1 MNEKIPSIET
11 KILAQLKSIADINE
25 IIASCKRRNSKLMVR
40 QYEHLK
46 KELTKNLFDMLKES
60 YQITVPTLKKEAA

>member
-1 MNEKIPSIET
+1 MTEKIPSIDAR
-11 KILAQLKSIADINE
+11 ILEQLKL
-25 IIASCKRRNSKLMVR
+25 IASTNEMIISSKKVKSSLMVR

-60 YQITVPTLKKEAA
+60 YQITIPVVKEVA

>member
-1 MNEKIPSIET
+1 MAEKTPSIET
-11 KILAQLKSIADINE
+11 RILEQLKLIADTNK

-46 KELTKNLFDMLKES
+46 KELTQTLFKMLKES
-60 YQITVPTLKKEAA
+60 YQIAIPVKEAA